1 MSQNR
6 HNAIFLIAIALLT
19 TALYAQDAAPQQSN
33 LTGTPSAADPA
44 AHPAAPAVP
53 VAKAPHFVPVLI
65 SATDSHGGPV
75 LGLTKEQITIL
86 DTNQDVQP
94 LQLYKGTDL
103 PLHLGIVLLCSP
115 RTFSQQQA
123 AAIDLVNKV
132 IRPGIDG
139 AFVVSARGK
148 KAWPGKRLEW
158 KQDSAELSKIIKSL
172 DPEAGL
178 QDPFDFDLATT
189 QGGFGSRMNIQKT
202 FEGGGGIVFD
212 VVYAMMNSDP
222 RPSRRV
228 LFMFREA
235 WSHSPGFGERANTW
249 VEDHMLQ
256 VIAAA
261 QKMHISTF
269 VIGLEDPQYN
279 RITDTDLGTSY
290 NPTHAGEGAAS
301 RSYDSHMQ
309 QARIRAYEAGRTN
322 IVRLAT
328 ETGGAIYWST
338 KKNYSDAI
346 SSMANELSGQY
357 ILTFIPKNAPTEIHP
372 LKVIGKDGTHVR
384 AQAAFFAATQ

>member
-1 MSQNR
+1 MRQNR
-6 HNAIFLIAIALLT
+6 HAAIFLIAVVLLA

-44 AHPAAPAVP
+44 AHPATPAVP
-53 VAKAPHFVPVLI
+53 VAKAPRFVPVLI
-65 SATDSHGGPV
+65 SATDSHGSPV

-94 LQLYKGTDL
+94 LQLYKGSDL

-123 AAIDLVNKV
+123 AAIDLLSKV
-132 IRPGIDG
+132 IRPGIDE

-148 KAWPGKRLEW
+148 KAWAGERLEW
-158 KQDSAELSKIIKSL
+158 KQDPAELSKIIKSL

-178 QDPFDFDLATT
+178 HDRFDFDLETT
-189 QGGFGSRMNIQKT
+189 QGGFGSRSNIQT
-202 FEGGGGIVFD
+202 VGGGGVTVFD

-228 LFMFREA
+228 LFMFREP

-256 VIAAA
+256 VIAGA

-290 NPTHAGEGAAS
+290 NPTHAGQGAAS

-322 IVRLAT
+322 IARLAT

-346 SSMANELSGQY
+346 SSMANALAGQY
-357 ILTFIPKNAPTEIHP
+357 IVTFLPKNAPTEIHP
-372 LKVIGKDGTHVR
+372 LKITSKDGTHVL
-384 AQAAFFAATQ
+384 AQAVFFAATQ

>member
-1 MSQNR
+1 MQQNR
-6 HNAIFLIAIALLT
+6 HNAIFLIAIVLLT
-19 TALYAQDAAPQQSN
+19 AALYAQEAVPQQSN
-33 LTGTPSAADPA
+33 LTGTPSADPA
-44 AHPAAPAVP
+44 AHPATPAVP

-65 SATDSHGGPV
+65 SATDSHGSPV

-86 DTNQDVQP
+86 DTNQDVPP

-148 KAWPGKRLEW
+148 KAWPGERLEW
-158 KQDSAELSKIIKSL
+158 KQDAAELSKIIKSL

-178 QDPFDFDLATT
+178 HDSFDFDLATT
-189 QGGFGSRMNIQKT
+189 QGGFGSRSNIQT
-202 FEGGGGIVFD
+202 VGGGGVTVFD
-212 VVYAMMNSDP
+212 VAYAMMNSDP

-249 VEDHMLQ
+249 VEDRMLQ

-290 NPTHAGEGAAS
+290 NPTHPGEGAAS

-328 ETGGAIYWST
+328 ETGGAIYWSA

-346 SSMANELSGQY
+346 SSMANELAGQY
-357 ILTFIPKNAPTEIHP
+357 IVTFLPKNAPTEIHP
-372 LKVIGKDGTHVR
+372 LKIISKDGTHVR

>member
-1 MSQNR
+1 MRQNR
-6 HNAIFLIAIALLT
+6 HNAIFLIAVVLLT
-19 TALYAQDAAPQQSN
+19 TALYTQEAAPQQSN
-33 LTGTPSAADPA
+33 LTGTPSAAGPA
-44 AHPAAPAVP
+44 AHPATPAVP

-65 SATDSHGGPV
+65 SATDSHGSPV

-86 DTNQDVQP
+86 DANQDVQP

-132 IRPGIDG
+132 IRPGIDE

-148 KAWPGKRLEW
+148 KAWPGERLEW
-158 KQDSAELSKIIKSL
+158 KQDAAELSKIIKNL

-178 QDPFDFDLATT
+178 HDSFDFDLETT
-189 QGGFGSRMNIQKT
+189 QGGFGSRSNIQT
-202 FEGGGGIVFD
+202 VGGGGVTVFD
-212 VVYAMMNSDP
+212 VAYTMMNSDP

-269 VIGLEDPQYN
+269 VIGLEDSQYN

-328 ETGGAIYWST
+328 ETGGTIYWSA

-346 SSMANELSGQY
+346 SSMANELAGQY
-357 ILTFIPKNAPTEIHP
+357 IVTFLPKNAPTEIHP
-372 LKVIGKDGTHVR
+372 LKIISKDGTHVR

>member
-1 MSQNR
+1 MQQNR
-6 HNAIFLIAIALLT
+6 HNSIFLIAVVLLT
-19 TALYAQDAAPQQSN
+19 TAFYAQEATPQQSN

-65 SATDSHGGPV
+65 SATDSHGSPV

-86 DTNQDVQP
+86 DMNQDVPP
-94 LQLYKGTDL
+94 LQLYKGADL

-123 AAIDLVNKV
+123 AVIDLVNKV
-132 IRPGIDG
+132 IRPGIDE

-148 KAWPGKRLEW
+148 KAWPGGRLEW
-158 KQDSAELSKIIKSL
+158 KQDSAELSKIIRSL

-189 QGGFGSRMNIQKT
+189 QGGFGSRMNIQRT

-235 WSHSPGFGERANTW
+235 WSHSPGLGERANTW

-357 ILTFIPKNAPTEIHP
+357 IVTFIPKNAATEIHP

>member
-1 MSQNR
+1 MRQNHR
-6 HNAIFLIAIALLT
+6 TAIVLMAVVLLT
-19 TALYAQDAAPQQSN
+19 TTLFAQEAAPQKLN
-33 LTGTPSAADPA
+33 LTATTPAADPA
-44 AHPAAPAVP
+44 AHPATPAVP

-65 SATDSHGGPV
+65 SATDSHGSPV
-75 LGLTKEQITIL
+75 LGLSKEQITIL

-94 LQLYKGTDL
+94 LQLYKGSDL

-123 AAIDLVNKV
+123 AAIDLLSKV
-132 IRPGIDG
+132 IRPGIDE

-148 KAWPGKRLEW
+148 KPWTGERLEW
-158 KQDSAELSKIIKSL
+158 KQDPAELSKIIKNL
-172 DPEAGL
+172 DPQAGL
-178 QDPFDFDLATT
+178 HDPFDFDLETT
-189 QGGFGSRMNIQKT
+189 QGGFGSRSNLQT
-202 FEGGGGIVFD
+202 VGGGGVSVFD
-212 VVYAMMNSDP
+212 VVDAMMNSDP

-228 LFMFREA
+228 LFMFREP
-235 WSHSPGFGERANTW
+235 WSHSPGFGERANTA
-249 VEDHMLQ
+249 VEGQMLR
-256 VIAAA
+256 VIGAA
-261 QKMHISTF
+261 QQMHISTF

-301 RSYDSHMQ
+301 RSYDTQLQ

-328 ETGGAIYWST
+328 ETGGTIFWSA

-346 SSMANELSGQY
+346 SSMANEFAGQY
-357 ILTFIPKNAPTEIHP
+357 IVTFVPKNAPTEIHP
-372 LKVIGKDGTHVR
+372 LKITSKDGTHVL

>member
-1 MSQNR
+1 MRQNR
-6 HNAIFLIAIALLT
+6 HYAIFLIAVVLFA

-44 AHPAAPAVP
+44 AHPATPAVP
-53 VAKAPHFVPVLI
+53 VAKAPRFVPVLI
-65 SATDSHGGPV
+65 SATDSHGSPL

-94 LQLYKGTDL
+94 LQLYKGSDL

-123 AAIDLVNKV
+123 AAIDLLSKV
-132 IRPGIDG
+132 IRPGIDE

-148 KAWPGKRLEW
+148 KAWAGERLEW
-158 KQDSAELSKIIKSL
+158 KQDPAELSKMIKNL
-172 DPEAGL
+172 DPQAGL
-178 QDPFDFDLATT
+178 TDPFDFELETT
-189 QGGFGSRMNIQKT
+189 QGGLGSRLNVQKT

-228 LFMFREA
+228 LFMFREP

-256 VIAAA
+256 VIAGA

-269 VIGLEDPQYN
+269 VVGLEDPQYN

-290 NPTHAGEGAAS
+290 NPTHAGQGAAS
-301 RSYDSHMQ
+301 RSYDSRMQ
-309 QARIRAYEAGRTN
+309 EARIRAYEAGRTN

-328 ETGGAIYWST
+328 ETGGAIYWSA

-346 SSMANELSGQY
+346 SSMANELAGQY
-357 ILTFIPKNAPTEIHP
+357 IVTFLPKNAPTEIHP
-372 LKVIGKDGTHVR
+372 LKISGKDGTHVR

>member
-1 MSQNR
+1 MQQNR
-6 HNAIFLIAIALLT
+6 HNAIFLIAVVLLT
-19 TALYAQDAAPQQSN
+19 TALYAQEAAPQQSN
-33 LTGTPSAADPA
+33 LTATPSADPA
-44 AHPAAPAVP
+44 AHPATPAVP

-65 SATDSHGGPV
+65 SATDSHGSPV

-86 DTNQDVQP
+86 DTNQDVPP

-148 KAWPGKRLEW
+148 KAWPGERLEW
-158 KQDSAELSKIIKSL
+158 KQDSAELSKIIRSL

-189 QGGFGSRMNIQKT
+189 QGGFGSRSNIQT
-202 FEGGGGIVFD
+202 VGGGGVTVFD
-212 VVYAMMNSDP
+212 VAYAMMNSDP

-249 VEDHMLQ
+249 VEDRMLQ

-269 VIGLEDPQYN
+269 VIGLEEPQYN

-290 NPTHAGEGAAS
+290 NPTHPGEGAAS

-328 ETGGAIYWST
+328 ETGGAIYWSA

-346 SSMANELSGQY
+346 SSMANELAGQY
-357 ILTFIPKNAPTEIHP
+357 IVTFLPKNAPTEIHP
-372 LKVIGKDGTHVR
+372 LKIISKDGTHVR

>member
-1 MSQNR
+1 MRQNR
-6 HNAIFLIAIALLT
+6 HNAIFLIAVVLLT
-19 TALYAQDAAPQQSN
+19 TALYAQEAVPQQSN
-33 LTGTPSAADPA
+33 LTGTPSAAGPA
-44 AHPAAPAVP
+44 AHPATPAVP

-65 SATDSHGGPV
+65 SATDSHGSPV
-75 LGLTKEQITIL
+75 LGLTKDQITIL
-86 DTNQDVQP
+86 DANQDVQP

-132 IRPGIDG
+132 IRPGIDE

-148 KAWPGKRLEW
+148 KAWPGERLEW
-158 KQDSAELSKIIKSL
+158 KQDAAELSKIIKNL

-178 QDPFDFDLATT
+178 HDSFDFDLETT
-189 QGGFGSRMNIQKT
+189 QGGFGSRSNIQT
-202 FEGGGGIVFD
+202 VGGGGVTVFD
-212 VVYAMMNSDP
+212 VAYAMMNSDP

-328 ETGGAIYWST
+328 ETGGTIYWSA

-346 SSMANELSGQY
+346 SSMANELAGQY
-357 ILTFIPKNAPTEIHP
+357 IVTFLPKNAPTEIHP
-372 LKVIGKDGTHVR
+372 LKIISKDGTHVR

>member
-1 MSQNR
+1 MRQNR
-6 HNAIFLIAIALLT
+6 HNAIFLIAIVLLT
-19 TALYAQDAAPQQSN
+19 TALYAQEAVPQQSN
-33 LTGTPSAADPA
+33 LTGTPSADPA
-44 AHPAAPAVP
+44 AHPATPAVP

-65 SATDSHGGPV
+65 SATDSHGSPV

-86 DTNQDVQP
+86 DTNQDVPP

-148 KAWPGKRLEW
+148 KAWPGERLEW
-158 KQDSAELSKIIKSL
+158 KQDSAELSKIIRSL

-189 QGGFGSRMNIQKT
+189 QGGFGSRSNIQT
-202 FEGGGGIVFD
+202 VGGGGVTVFD
-212 VVYAMMNSDP
+212 VAYAMMNSDP

-249 VEDHMLQ
+249 VEDRMLQ

-290 NPTHAGEGAAS
+290 NPTHPGEGAAS

-328 ETGGAIYWST
+328 ETGGAIYWSA

-346 SSMANELSGQY
+346 SSMANELAGQY
-357 ILTFIPKNAPTEIHP
+357 IVTFLPKNAPTEIHP
-372 LKVIGKDGTHVR
+372 LKIISKDGTHVR

>member
-1 MSQNR
+1 
-6 HNAIFLIAIALLT
+6 
-19 TALYAQDAAPQQSN
+19 
-33 LTGTPSAADPA
+33 
-44 AHPAAPAVP
+44 
-53 VAKAPHFVPVLI
+53 
-65 SATDSHGGPV
+65 
-75 LGLTKEQITIL
+75 
-86 DTNQDVQP
+86 
-94 LQLYKGTDL
+94 
-103 PLHLGIVLLCSP
+103 LCSP

-132 IRPGIDG
+132 IRPGIDE

-148 KAWPGKRLEW
+148 KAWPGERLEW
-158 KQDSAELSKIIKSL
+158 KQDAAELSKIIKNL

-178 QDPFDFDLATT
+178 HDSFDFDLETT
-189 QGGFGSRMNIQKT
+189 QGGFGSRSNIQT
-202 FEGGGGIVFD
+202 VGGGGVTVFD
-212 VVYAMMNSDP
+212 VAYTMMNSDP

-249 VEDHMLQ
+249 VEDHLLQ

-269 VIGLEDPQYN
+269 VIGLEDSQYN

-328 ETGGAIYWST
+328 ETGGTIYWSA

-346 SSMANELSGQY
+346 SSMANELAGQY
-357 ILTFIPKNAPTEIHP
+357 IVTFLPKNAPTEIHP
-372 LKVIGKDGTHVR
+372 LKIISKDGTHVR

>member
-1 MSQNR
+1 MRQNR
-6 HNAIFLIAIALLT
+6 HNAIFLIAIVLLT
-19 TALYAQDAAPQQSN
+19 TALYAQEAVPQQSN
-33 LTGTPSAADPA
+33 LTGTPSTAAPP
-44 AHPAAPAVP
+44 AHPATPAVP

-65 SATDSHGGPV
+65 SATDSHGSPA

-148 KAWPGKRLEW
+148 KAWPGERLEW
-158 KQDSAELSKIIKSL
+158 KQDAAELSKIIKSL

-178 QDPFDFDLATT
+178 HDSFDFDLATT
-189 QGGFGSRMNIQKT
+189 QGGFGSRSNIQT
-202 FEGGGGIVFD
+202 VGGGGVTVFD
-212 VVYAMMNSDP
+212 VAYAMMNSDP

-328 ETGGAIYWST
+328 ETGGAIYWSA

-346 SSMANELSGQY
+346 SSMANELAGQY
-357 ILTFIPKNAPTEIHP
+357 IVTFLPKNAPTEIHP
-372 LKVIGKDGTHVR
+372 LKIISKDGTHVR

>member
-1 MSQNR
+1 MQQNR
-6 HNAIFLIAIALLT
+6 HNAIFLIAIVLLT
-19 TALYAQDAAPQQSN
+19 TALYAQEAVPQQSN
-33 LTGTPSAADPA
+33 LTGTPSADPA
-44 AHPAAPAVP
+44 AHPATPAVP

-65 SATDSHGGPV
+65 SATDSHGSPV

-86 DTNQDVQP
+86 DTNQDVPP

-148 KAWPGKRLEW
+148 KAWPGERLEW
-158 KQDSAELSKIIKSL
+158 KQDAAELSKIIKSL

-178 QDPFDFDLATT
+178 HDSFDFDLATT
-189 QGGFGSRMNIQKT
+189 QGGFGSRSNIQT
-202 FEGGGGIVFD
+202 VGGGGVTVFD
-212 VVYAMMNSDP
+212 VAYAMMNSDP

-249 VEDHMLQ
+249 VEDRMLQ

-290 NPTHAGEGAAS
+290 NPTHPGEGAAS

-328 ETGGAIYWST
+328 ETGGAIYWSA

-346 SSMANELSGQY
+346 SSMANELAGQY
-357 ILTFIPKNAPTEIHP
+357 IVTFLPKNAPTEIHP
-372 LKVIGKDGTHVR
+372 LKIISKDGTHVR

>member
-1 MSQNR
+1 
-6 HNAIFLIAIALLT
+6 
-19 TALYAQDAAPQQSN
+19 
-33 LTGTPSAADPA
+33 
-44 AHPAAPAVP
+44 
-53 VAKAPHFVPVLI
+53 
-65 SATDSHGGPV
+65 
-75 LGLTKEQITIL
+75 
-86 DTNQDVQP
+86 

-148 KAWPGKRLEW
+148 KAWPGERLEW
-158 KQDSAELSKIIKSL
+158 KQDSAELSKIIRSL

-189 QGGFGSRMNIQKT
+189 QGGFGSRSNIQT
-202 FEGGGGIVFD
+202 VGGGGVTVFD
-212 VVYAMMNSDP
+212 VAYAMMNSDP

-249 VEDHMLQ
+249 VEDRMLQ

-290 NPTHAGEGAAS
+290 NPTHPGEGAAS

-346 SSMANELSGQY
+346 SSMTNELSGQY
-357 ILTFIPKNAPTEIHP
+357 IVTFIPKNAPTEIHP

-384 AQAAFFAATQ
+384 TQAAFFAATQ

>member
-1 MSQNR
+1 MRQNR
-6 HNAIFLIAIALLT
+6 HNAILLIAVVLLT
-19 TALYAQDAAPQQSN
+19 TALYTQEVAPQQSN
-33 LTGTPSAADPA
+33 LTGTPSAAGPA
-44 AHPAAPAVP
+44 AHPATPAVP

-65 SATDSHGGPV
+65 SATDSHGSPV

-86 DTNQDVQP
+86 DANQDVQP

-132 IRPGIDG
+132 IRPGIDE

-148 KAWPGKRLEW
+148 KAWPGERLEW
-158 KQDSAELSKIIKSL
+158 KQDAAELSKIIKNL

-178 QDPFDFDLATT
+178 HDSFDFDLETT
-189 QGGFGSRMNIQKT
+189 QGGFGSRSNIQT
-202 FEGGGGIVFD
+202 VGGGGVTVFD
-212 VVYAMMNSDP
+212 VAYTMMNSDP

-269 VIGLEDPQYN
+269 VIGLEDSQYN

-328 ETGGAIYWST
+328 ETGGTIYWSA

-346 SSMANELSGQY
+346 SSMANELAGQY
-357 ILTFIPKNAPTEIHP
+357 IVTFLPKNAPTEIHP
-372 LKVIGKDGTHVR
+372 LKIISKDGTHVR

>member
-1 MSQNR
+1 MRQNR
-6 HNAIFLIAIALLT
+6 HNAIFLIAIVLLT
-19 TALYAQDAAPQQSN
+19 TALYAQEAVPQQSN
-33 LTGTPSAADPA
+33 LTGTPSADPA
-44 AHPAAPAVP
+44 AHPATPAVP

-65 SATDSHGGPV
+65 SATDSHGSPV

-86 DTNQDVQP
+86 DTNQDVPP

-148 KAWPGKRLEW
+148 KAWPGERLEW
-158 KQDSAELSKIIKSL
+158 KQDAAELSKIIKSL

-178 QDPFDFDLATT
+178 HDSFDFDLATT
-189 QGGFGSRMNIQKT
+189 QGGFGSRSNIQT
-202 FEGGGGIVFD
+202 VGGGGVTVFD
-212 VVYAMMNSDP
+212 VAYAMMNSDP

-249 VEDHMLQ
+249 VEDRMLQ

-290 NPTHAGEGAAS
+290 NPTHPGEGAAS

-328 ETGGAIYWST
+328 ETGGAIYWSA

-346 SSMANELSGQY
+346 SSMANELAGQY
-357 ILTFIPKNAPTEIHP
+357 IVTFLPKNAPTEIHP
-372 LKVIGKDGTHVR
+372 LKIISKDGTHVR